1 VDNKGIILYADN
13 PAFVG
18 KYIFGKEFQS
28 TLSSLISVSSRVS
41 LNKLVNTSLKESDI
55 AGMGDIYAQGK
66 INTLAFEPITLQ
78 GKHFLTISSA
88 LPITLQAR

>member
-28 TLSSLISVSSRVS
+28 TISSLLPVSSRVS
-41 LNKLVNTSLKESDI
+41 LNKLVNNSLKESDT
-55 AGMGDIYAQGK
+55 GGTGDIYAQGK
-66 INTLAFEPITLQ
+66 INTLAFEPVTLQ
-78 GKHFLTISSA
+78 GNHFLTLYISA
-88 LPITLQAR
+88 PP